1 MPIRSSRLCGHGT
14 GRRHE
19 RSADAMQAATRALV
33 AAAIVLAPGLGF
45 AAGEDELVSLI
56 NARRAELR
64 GCSGAREAAAGPLA
78 PSPLLARV
86 DTAAA
91 GGDLGKALIA
101 AGYRAATATTVILS
115 GVPNAREAVRL
126 VEQQHCDAVRNRRY
140 AEIGVSRT
148 GKSWRINLAAP
159 LLAGDLGDWRE
170 AGREVLQLVNEARQ
184 RGGVCGTQ
192 RFAATAPLMWNERL
206 AAAALAHSSEMA
218 QHDYF
223 DHVDRRGAGVVER
236 AREQGYAWRAVGEN
250 IAAGQGSAQQVVAG
264 WLASPGHCANILSPD
279 FGEMGAAYAL
289 NPQAAMEIYWTQ
301 VFGAR

>member
-1 MPIRSSRLCGHGT
+1 MP
-14 GRRHE
+14 
-19 RSADAMQAATRALV
+19 MAARALV
-33 AAAIVLAPGLGF
+33 AAAIVLAPGPGF

-56 NARRAELR
+56 NAHRAETR

-86 DTAAA
+86 DTRAA
-91 GGDLGKALIA
+91 GGDLAKALIS
-101 AGYRAATATTVILS
+101 AGYRAATATTVLLS
-115 GVPNAREAVRL
+115 GVPNAREAARL

-140 AEIGVSRT
+140 AEIGVART
-148 GKSWRINLAAP
+148 GNTWRITLAAP

-170 AGREVLQLVNEARQ
+170 AGADVLRLVNEARQ

-192 RFAATAPLMWNERL
+192 RFAATAALAWDDRL
-206 AAAALAHSSEMA
+206 AAAALAHSSDMA

-223 DHVDRRGAGVVER
+223 DHVDRRGSGVAER
-236 AREQGYAWRAVGEN
+236 AHQQGYPWRAIGEN

-279 FGEMGAAYAL
+279 FREMGAAYAV